1 MALKYLLDEASYTAL
16 NEALKPE
23 YKKVG
28 EEYQLNITGGPKVE
42 DVTPLKNALENA
54 KRERQEAKDKVT
66 TLETELDTLR
76 AQVGDKSNDRATLD
90 ASWQAKLDR
99 VTADYEAKDANYQK
113 QLANLT
119 IGKAASDI
127 ANAISTVPDLF
138 EDKVSRRLEVDLT
151 GDTPVIRVLDRD
163 GKPSALTLD
172 DLKKELAEDPRY
184 KAIIKASDA
193 SGGGAGGAGQGGGA
207 TGKKIS
213 EMNEQERVQAYST
226 LGEAEFNRRNAAG
239 Q

>member
-28 EEYQLNITGGPKVE
+28 EQYQLDITDGPKVE

-76 AQVGDKSNDRATLD
+76 AQVGDKTADRAALD

-99 VTADYEAKDANYQK
+99 QKEEFETKDKKYQD
-113 QLANLT
+113 QLQALT
-119 IGKAASDI
+119 IGNAAKDI

-138 EDKVSRRLEVDLT
+138 EDKVSRRLQVDLT
-151 GDTPVIRVLDRD
+151 GDTPVIRVLDKD
-163 GKPSALTLD
+163 GKPSALTLE

-207 TGKKIS
+207 AGKKIS
-213 EMNEQERVQAYST
+213 EMNETERVQAYNT
-226 LGEAEFNRRNAAG
+226 LGEAEFKRRSDAG
-239 Q
+239 L